1 MNENSILR
9 IEWVIHTAEDVFM
22 RFQYRKLGRLLI
34 LLGILLLAALVLPSE
49 LWPFCIGI
57 LLIFCGISIYRR

>member
-1 MNENSILR
+1 
-9 IEWVIHTAEDVFM
+9 M

-49 LWPFCIGI
+49 LWPFCIGV
-57 LLIFCGISIYRR
+57 LLIACGIFLYRH